1 MRRDLSI
8 RVPIA
13 LIGMA
18 CRKAPACCA
27 DTADRRA
34 TAAWFGAVFSSNDK
48 VESTRGKSHF
58 YVADRKVVWQ
68 KSFSSTAHMQQ

>member
-1 MRRDLSI
+1 MRSDLSSI

-18 CRKAPACCA
+18 CIGKLQHVVLH

-48 VESTRGKSHF
+48 VASTSGKSQF
-58 YVADRKVVWQ
+58 FCR
-68 KSFSSTAHMQQ
+68 